1 MKKYV
6 VSVKDSLTGMEI
18 LLDMCSYNEACF
30 YLNQHGF
37 NWATAETKVDTRK
50 NRVLIY
56 NLDEDDNI
64 TGRLFVYDDNRGLLL
79 GD

>member
-1 MKKYV
+1 MKN
-6 VSVKDSLTGMEI
+6 I
-18 LLDMCSYNEACF
+18 LLEF
-30 YLNQHGF
+30 F
-37 NWATAETKVDTRK
+37 NYKQAETKVDTRK

-64 TGRLFVYDDNRGLLL
+64 IGRLFVYDDNRGLLL